1 MNHFIFVVD
10 GEVAG
15 EFPLPKITNGDGD
28 LHPALEK
35 LVAILRSNPQ
45 IVESEMPIEEG
56 YMWDGEKF
64 IPPVE

>member
-15 EFPLPKITNGDGD
+15 EMPMPKIFDADGNM
-28 LHPALEK
+28 HPALEK

-45 IVESEMPIEEG
+45 IIESEVPIEEG
-56 YMWDGEKF
+56 SLWDGNSF
-64 IPPVE
+64 TPPV